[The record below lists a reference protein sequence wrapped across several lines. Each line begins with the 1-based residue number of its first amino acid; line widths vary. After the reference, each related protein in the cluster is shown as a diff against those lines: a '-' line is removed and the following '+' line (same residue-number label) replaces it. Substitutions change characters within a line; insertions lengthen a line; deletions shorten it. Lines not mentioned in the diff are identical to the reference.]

1 MIAGFPWIEG
11 NSMKSL
17 NELFQ
22 KHFGREPLYVVQAPG
37 RVNLIGEHTDYNEGF
52 VLPIAIDKRV
62 VIAVAPRRD
71 CKVVLYS
78 CNYDSRNE
86 FSLESI
92 AKDDLRP
99 WSNYPRGVA
108 YLLQKLG
115 HRFSGLDALITS
127 DLPMGAGL
135 SSSAAFEL
143 ASAWALLVAGRKG
156 GGVEVNQSGPVSPPE
171 MPGPIDL
178 IRLCREV
185 ENDFVGVNCGIMD
198 QFISAL
204 GRRQHALFL
213 DCRTLTYEQVPLPDS
228 VKIVV
233 CNTGVKRELAS
244 SEYNQRRYEC
254 DQGVHFFK
262 GRIENV
268 SALRDVHS
276 SDLERFSA
284 QMDPLI
290 RKRCRHVV
298 SENERVLESV
308 GALRARDLE
317 RFGQLMT
324 TSHESLKRDY
334 EVSSKE
340 LNVMVEIALQ
350 QAAVLGSRMTGAGF
364 GGCIVDLARNDSVN
378 LFVKQV
384 QERYQLEIGIAAEI
398 YVCNTSDGAGIAPQ
412 ESSDNCCGAV

>member
-1 MIAGFPWIEG
+1 
-11 NSMKSL
+11 MKSL

-71 CKVVLYS
+71 RKVVLYS
-78 CNYDSRNE
+78 CNYDSWNE

-92 AKDDLRP
+92 AKDHLRP

-115 HRFSGLDALITS
+115 HRFRGLDALITS

-156 GGVEVNQSGPVSPPE
+156 DAVVVNQSGPVSSPE
-171 MPGPIDL
+171 MPGPLDL

-185 ENDFVGVNCGIMD
+185 ENDFVGVKCGIMD

-213 DCRTLTYEQVPLPDS
+213 DCRTLTYQQVPLPDS

-244 SEYNQRRYEC
+244 SEYNKRRYEC

-276 SDLERFSA
+276 SDLERFFA

-290 RKRCRHVV
+290 RKRCRHVI

-308 GALRARDLE
+308 EALRAGDLE

-350 QAAVLGSRMTGAGF
+350 QAGVLGSRMTGAGF
-364 GGCIVDLARNDSVN
+364 GGCTVNLVRNDSVN
-378 LFVKQV
+378 LFVRQV

-398 YVCNTSDGAGIAPQ
+398 YVCNTSDGAGIAPP